1 MGRKNPKIKITGH
14 NDMAEYRRLWAKEY
28 SKDPK
33 RIALVGSAE
42 YKEYMRKYSHE
53 YRRREGYKAKKNKK
67 TRDARAALR
76 IEVINHYSNGA
87 LCCCRCGYDDIRAL
101 DLDHKADN
109 GGEHRRAIGRRG
121 ATYDIYAQ
129 LKRNGFP
136 DGFQVLCRNCN
147 WIKEIEK
154 RSQRRCNTLNP
165 STTKEA
171 VNG

>member
-1 MGRKNPKIKITGH
+1 MMEIRMGRKNPKIKITGH
-14 NDMAEYRRLWAKEY
+14 
-28 SKDPK
+28 
-33 RIALVGSAE
+33 
-42 YKEYMRKYSHE
+42 
-53 YRRREGYKAKKNKK
+53 
-67 TRDARAALR
+67 
-76 IEVINHYSNGA
+76 
-87 LCCCRCGYDDIRAL
+87 
-101 DLDHKADN
+101 ADN

-147 WIKEIEK
+147 WIKETEK